1 MFGSLH
7 ILVNNAGTNELCA
20 VPNVDVDQW
29 NKVMSINVTGP
40 MMGIQAC
47 AALMKESWGGSI
59 VNISSLAGMQGTFST
74 AYSTSKWALNG
85 LSASVAFNLADW
97 GIRSN
102 VICPG
107 FIRNTNLT
115 NVIESAQATAHNPLC

>member
-1 MFGSLH
+1 
-7 ILVNNAGTNELCA
+7 
-20 VPNVDVDQW
+20 
-29 NKVMSINVTGP
+29 
-40 MMGIQAC
+40 
-47 AALMKESWGGSI
+47 
-59 VNISSLAGMQGTFST
+59 MQGTFST

-85 LSASVAFNLADW
+85 LSACVAVNLADW

-115 NVIESAQATAHNPLC
+115 KAMESPQGTRDNPLTDAALIGRAGETIELAQAALFFASDESSYITGTILPVDGGLHDTGVSGLMRKKMSQIQEEKK

>member
-1 MFGSLH
+1 
-7 ILVNNAGTNELCA
+7 
-20 VPNVDVDQW
+20 
-29 NKVMSINVTGP
+29 
-40 MMGIQAC
+40 
-47 AALMKESWGGSI
+47 
-59 VNISSLAGMQGTFST
+59 MQGTFST

-115 NVIESAQATAHNPLC
+115 NAIESAQATAHNPLADSTLAGRAGETIELAQAALFFASDESSYITGTILPVDGGLHDTGVYGLMRKK